1 MNSTAT
7 DTGNHRYDRNK
18 EVYDLLRYGAKVQP
32 EAGEKTATVWLIDW
46 THPKKDNHYAI
57 AEEVAVKGADA
68 KRVALTTTDIVSCL
82 AYR

>member
-1 MNSTAT
+1 MNSAAT
-7 DTGNHRYDRNK
+7 DTGNHR
-18 EVYDLLRYGAKVQP
+18 YDLLRYGAKVQP

-46 THPKKDNHYAI
+46 THPENSHYAI